1 VEVKEW
7 QDMKLSTRILLGI
20 ALVAALASSGCGGD
34 STSTTGGS
42 TACSAATATAANTV
56 TMAGMAFSPP
66 CIQVAAGTTVTFR
79 NDDTTTHDVT
89 ANDGTYQSAFLSP
102 APSYTRTSA
111 TAGTSA
117 YHCSIHPMMVGTVIV
132 Q

>member
-1 VEVKEW
+1 VKEW
-7 QDMKLSTRILLGI
+7 QDMSFSTRFLLGI

-34 STSTTGGS
+34 STSTSGGS
-42 TACSAATATAANTV
+42 TACTAATATATSTV
-56 TMAGMAFSPP
+56 TMAGMAFSPS
-66 CIQVAAGTTVTFR
+66 CIKVAAGTTVTFT
-79 NDDTTTHDVT
+79 NNDTTTHDVT
-89 ANDGTYQSAFLSP
+89 ANDGAYQSAFLSP
-102 APSYTRTSA
+102 GQSYTRTYP